1 MRKNNLHI
9 DELSILIGI
18 QEEMLSDFKNGI
30 EMTDYNTLL
39 SVNY

>member
-18 QEEMLSDFKNGI
+18 QEEMLSDFENGI